1 MDTKQSIVEETALKL
16 ARQVADDQSVE
27 VLEVRLSGR
36 GKGTLLRV
44 TIDRSG
50 GVTLDD
56 CERFSRSLG
65 LLLEAEDSLQGPY
78 NLEVSSP
85 GLDRPLTALKD
96 FERNKGKLVR
106 IITKDKIDNQIF
118 FSAG

>member
-36 GKGTLLRV
+36 GKVTLLRV

-50 GVTLDD
+50 GVTLG
-56 CERFSRSLG
+56 RL
-65 LLLEAEDSLQGPY
+65 
-78 NLEVSSP
+78 
-85 GLDRPLTALKD
+85 
-96 FERNKGKLVR
+96 
-106 IITKDKIDNQIF
+106 
-118 FSAG
+118 